1 MLWIALTG
9 KNVWMCDYCLRR
21 NVPIWAHYDEKVRP
35 SIRQH
40 TLKWRQELLPNAI
53 CIKIE
58 WRTKHLLVDKLKS
71 IVEVVCC
78 SALYESTN
86 VSTVTITFQ
95 EQESW
100 RRKNV
105 WTNPYLRTHPIWP
118 YKPSIDEPLSRFW
131 YANDIMGRRGGSR
144 VHSLLLGDPS
154 TRINWPMT

>member
-40 TLKWRQELLPNAI
+40 TLKWRQELLSNAI

-78 SALYESTN
+78 SAWYEST
-86 VSTVTITFQ
+86 VG
-95 EQESW
+95 E
-100 RRKNV
+100 RKCFYRNNHIPGTRKLKKEELCEPILTYV
-105 WTNPYLRTHPIWP
+105 LIQLDLVQLHLRQCDVGKGLP
-118 YKPSIDEPLSRFW
+118 KNR
-131 YANDIMGRRGGSR
+131 
-144 VHSLLLGDPS
+144 DPS
-154 TRINWPMT
+154 SILVQG